1 MNEVVEERIGR
12 VAIKMEAVRMGKD
25 YCLIITGGD
34 RPHLGAVAL
43 STPRPSL
50 ADPQKSSAS
59 TSVLTL
65 VGHKEDE
72 VAKNIAHQ
80 FAAKLKCPIVVA
92 CGVHLDNITREEI
105 VVMDQILEAV
115 AEQLLQKLQNSYFV

>member
-1 MNEVVEERIGR
+1 MNHVAEKMQERLNIR
-12 VAIKMEAVRMGKD
+12 MEAVSMGDD

-50 ADPQKSSAS
+50 SDPGKISAS

-72 VAKNIAHQ
+72 VARKIAHQ
-80 FAAKLKCPIVVA
+80 FAARLNCHVVVA
-92 CGVHLDNITREEI
+92 CGVHLEQVTRDELIIMEQMMTELAEEL
-105 VVMDQILEAV
+105 LE
-115 AEQLLQKLQNSYFV
+115 KL